1 MFRSIKTKIISTIL
15 GIFGLV
21 IAIMMIVSGLQIKQK
36 TEANVVAQTKIM
48 IEEMS
53 SSFQLFLG
61 QYERSMNQMA
71 DLEMVKRFTD
81 INNVT
86 DPVKQQQLEK
96 EFEQEF
102 KKYTDSYK
110 EASYIYI
117 GYPNKR
123 IKTYPF
129 LEVEEDYDATVRPW
143 YKASLKEPDK
153 VQWSKPYVDAFTG
166 EYVIT
171 ASKAITKNGKVAG
184 VLGVDI
190 ILKTLAESMQEKNL
204 GFKGF
209 PYVLDADGTAIVYP
223 DKQGEDLTDYPFV
236 AGMYGANKAEGV
248 SRYTMD
254 NEEKVSVYTTV
265 PNLGWKIGAIY
276 PEKEIYKIAAELRNL
291 LIWLS
296 AAGGLIA
303 FVILFFMISKIIKPL
318 HQLKQAMGQT
328 AKGDLTVRAE
338 IVSKDEIGELSSHFN
353 SMVENVNGLI
363 SVISA
368 SVSEVRQSAESLNA
382 TSEETNA
389 VSEQVAA
396 AVSEIA
402 SGASRSAGDA
412 ETANVSSERL
422 GRQISKIN
430 EKASDMTAIANR
442 TDVINEN
449 GRQQIQQLKNS
460 FDSWKDNLQAMAS
473 VIGQLD
479 EKVKAIGGVMET
491 ITQISAQTNLLA
503 LNASIE
509 AARAGD
515 HGKGFAVVA
524 EEVRKLAKQS
534 AQSTEKVKATVEE
547 LQAGARQVSG
557 QMQETRETFQ
567 HQETVVHDT
576 GTAFREIAKL
586 MEEMKLSIDTVYDE
600 IQEVAKHKEE
610 VAKTIQTMAATSEE
624 TAASCEEVSAST
636 VEQLHTIQ
644 TVAESAEQLTNLSNE
659 LQSVTNQFKV

>member
-1 MFRSIKTKIISTIL
+1 MFKSIKTKIISTIL
-15 GIFGLV
+15 VIFGLV
-21 IAIMMIVSGLQIKQK
+21 VAVMMIVSGLQIKQK
-36 TEANVVAQTKIM
+36 TEENVVAQTKIM
-48 IEEMS
+48 IDEMS

-61 QYERSMNQMA
+61 QYERGLNQMA
-71 DLEMVKRFTD
+71 DSATVKRFTD
-81 INNVT
+81 LNSVT
-86 DPVKQQQLEK
+86 DPVQKQQLAK
-96 EFEQEF
+96 EFDQDF
-102 KKYTDSYK
+102 KKYTDTYQ

-117 GYPNKR
+117 GYPDKS

-129 LEVEEDYDATVRPW
+129 LKVADDYDATARPW
-143 YKASLKEPDK
+143 YQASVKEPDK

-171 ASKAITKNGKVAG
+171 ASKAITKNGKAAG

-190 ILKTLAESMQEKNL
+190 ILKTLSESMQEKNL

-236 AGMYGANKAEGV
+236 ADMYKANESEGV
-248 SRYTMD
+248 SRYTM
-254 NEEKVSVYTTV
+254 NNTKKVSVYTTV

-276 PEKEIYKIAAELRNL
+276 PEKEIYKVASELRNL

-296 AAGGLIA
+296 VAGGLIA
-303 FVILFFMISKIIKPL
+303 FVILFFMISRIIKPL
-318 HQLKQAMGQT
+318 HHLKAVMDQT
-328 AKGDLTVRAE
+328 AAGDLTVRAE
-338 IVSKDEIGELSSHFN
+338 AASKDEIGELSHDFN
-353 SMVENVNGLI
+353 SMIEKMRGLI
-363 SVISA
+363 AVISA

-396 AVSEIA
+396 AISEIA
-402 SGASRSAGDA
+402 SGASQSAGNA
-412 ETANVSSERL
+412 ETASENSGRL

-430 EKASDMTAIANR
+430 KKASGMTAIAER
-442 TDVINEN
+442 TDKINEN
-449 GRQQIQQLKNS
+449 GRQQIQQLQNS
-460 FDSWKDNLQAMAS
+460 FDNWKDNLQVMAG
-473 VIGQLD
+473 VIDQLD

-491 ITQISAQTNLLA
+491 ITQISNQTNLLA

-509 AARAGD
+509 AARAGE

-524 EEVRKLAKQS
+524 EEVRKLAEQS

-567 HQETVVHDT
+567 HQEAVVHNT
-576 GTAFREIAKL
+576 GTAFGEIAKL
-586 MEEMKLSIDTVYDE
+586 MEEMKYSIDEVYNE
-600 IQEVAKHKEE
+600 VQEVAKHKEE
-610 VAKTIQTMAATSEE
+610 VARTIQIMAATSEE

-636 VEQLHTIQ
+636 AEQLHAIQ
-644 TVAESAEQLTNLSNE
+644 AVAESAEQLTNLSND
-659 LQSVTNQFKV
+659 LQSATNQFKV